1 MGRQAE
7 LLGQAGRSS
16 KCRYAIPEVLLT
28 GSEFQEPDLLGGNW
42 ISGYKKIEQLLTVK
56 VHVQ

>member
-42 ISGYKKIEQLLTVK
+42 RIQKDRATTNG
-56 VHVQ
+56 